1 MAKSKDQLF
10 AKIDNLLYDINS
22 KYELLKSNEDLDAV
36 ELTLL
41 EGDINYLSNHIK
53 ALGYFVEFDHIEDV
67 VTEQVSIGFTP
78 ETQTSE
84 KVDSQPV
91 FEEIIELPTP
101 HLEEKEEEVVV
112 NPESVKQ
119 DAEFRPQEPVKE
131 PVLQQEQPQKPEQQE
146 QEHFVREVIEEEKVF
161 VVEPVES
168 KIEPEAPQEQPA
180 RPLTINELIH
190 QQRLAGVNMTKQFQ
204 TSSAQER
211 VTDLKSAVSL
221 NDKLLFIKDLFNGYS
236 LAYSE
241 ALELLN
247 RLSDFAEAD
256 AFLQSNYALK
266 NGWAEKPQTVDK
278 FYVLLRKR
286 FSN

>member
-10 AKIDNLLYDINS
+10 AKIDYLLSDINS

-41 EGDINYLSNHIK
+41 EGDIDYLSNHIK
-53 ALGYFVEFDHIEDV
+53 ALGYFVEFEEVEIINDV
-67 VTEQVSIGFTP
+67 VFETAPQAPVFTP
-78 ETQTSE
+78 ESVITKE
-84 KVDSQPV
+84 VDSQAI
-91 FEEIIELPTP
+91 FEEIPAAPVAPVQTEAPASFVDQAPAAETKTSFEAEQRF
-101 HLEEKEEEVVV
+101 EEPVAPIKKEEE
-112 NPESVKQ
+112 SV
-119 DAEFRPQEPVKE
+119 
-131 PVLQQEQPQKPEQQE
+131 
-146 QEHFVREVIEEEKVF
+146 VREVIEEKKVL
-161 VVEPVES
+161 VVEQVEV
-168 KIEPEAPQEQPA
+168 KVETVIEEEST

-190 QQRLAGVNMTKQFQ
+190 QQRLAGVNMTQQFQ
-204 TSSAQER
+204 TSNAQER
-211 VTDLKSAVSL
+211 VMDLKSAVSL

-247 RLSDFAEAD
+247 RLNNFAEAD

-278 FYVLLRKR
+278 FYILLRKK